1 MSDVVAVASS
11 KNGVFVVFCEREIIA
26 YKPKF

>member
-1 MSDVVAVASS
+1 MYDVVEVASS